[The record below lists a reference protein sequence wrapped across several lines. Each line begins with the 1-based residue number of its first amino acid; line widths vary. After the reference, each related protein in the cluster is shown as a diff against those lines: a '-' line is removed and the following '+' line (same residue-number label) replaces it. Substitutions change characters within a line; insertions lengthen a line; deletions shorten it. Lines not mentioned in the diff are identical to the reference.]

1 MPKLRPFC
9 TVGEINKGETS
20 VQVTGLKPGHFYN
33 IRVIASTPANFST
46 LGQLIRLRTLPS
58 SGTTASGS
66 PNDHPAESTEGY
78 ESHEAAAVRPAPAQY
93 ESNTVP
99 QMIKEANEGTIPS
112 KRTVSGRR
120 NSPASQSAEQSP
132 SHRNSGASVDRN
144 ASEESIEYLTRKLDS
159 KRQENQDLE
168 KQIQEEE
175 VQSKRTIVEMTAERD
190 RLRQHL
196 KEKEDGNADLRKQSN
211 NLEKAH
217 RQAQSKKAQTENT
230 LNQKKAER
238 QRMEEDLVKWD
249 IEIMNMRQNT
259 QDMNNEKADIMRAK
273 DANAHEMREKIAKEQ
288 AVIRILEED
297 IHAKGVEIQSLE
309 KDREQFS
316 EGGDEEQQ
324 LAKQDRDNEE
334 VWEIYAQAMQ
344 GELGR
349 LWQTLQQ
356 VCAAVLGYHL
366 LDETDE
372 DE

>member
-1 MPKLRPFC
+1 M
-9 TVGEINKGETS
+9 GEINKGETS

-33 IRVIASTPANFST
+33 IRVIASTSANFST

-58 SGTTASGS
+58 LGTTANGS
-66 PNDHPAESTEGY
+66 PIADPAESTEQY

-99 QMIKEANEGTIPS
+99 QMIRESNEGVIPS
-112 KRTVSGRR
+112 KRTASGRR
-120 NSPASQSAEQSP
+120 NSPASPSAEQSQP
-132 SHRNSGASVDRN
+132 HLYSGPGVDRSP
-144 ASEESIEYLTRKLDS
+144 SEESLECLTRRLDW

-175 VQSKRTIVEMTAERD
+175 VQSKRTIAEMTAERD

-211 NLEKAH
+211 ILEKSH
-217 RQAQSKKAQTENT
+217 RQAQSRRAQMEHT
-230 LNQKKAER
+230 LNQKIADR
-238 QRMEEDLVKWD
+238 QKMKEDLVRWD
-249 IEIMNMRQNT
+249 VESMNLRQDT
-259 QDMNNEKADIMRAK
+259 QDMMNQKADIMRAN
-273 DANAHEMREKIAKEQ
+273 DANSHEMRKTIAKEQ
-288 AVIRILEED
+288 AIIRVLEED
-297 IHAKGVEIQSLE
+297 IHAKGVEIKNLE

-316 EGGDEEQQ
+316 DGGDEEQQ
-324 LAKQDRDNEE
+324 LAKQDRDEE
-334 VWEIYAQAMQ
+334 EGWEIHAQAMQ

-366 LDETDE
+366 LDDTD
-372 DE
+372 